1 MDIRRTFEE
10 EIRADEAKDGNA
22 SATETHQRVALVR
35 GENEKREGGQE
46 EGDKN
51 DVSTVEDEFESER

>member
-10 EIRADEAKDGNA
+10 EIRASEEQNGNA
-22 SATETHQRVALVR
+22 NATETHQRVALDR

-46 EGDKN
+46 EGDEN

>member
-10 EIRADEAKDGNA
+10 EIRADETKEGNA
-22 SATETHQRVALVR
+22 IATETHRVALDR
-35 GENEKREGGQE
+35 GESEKREGGQE
-46 EGDKN
+46 EGDEN

>member
-1 MDIRRTFEE
+1 MDIRRTIEE

-22 SATETHQRVALVR
+22 IATETHQRVALDR

-46 EGDKN
+46 EGDEN

>member
-22 SATETHQRVALVR
+22 IATETNQRVALDR

-46 EGDKN
+46 EGDEN

>member
-1 MDIRRTFEE
+1 
-10 EIRADEAKDGNA
+10 
-22 SATETHQRVALVR
+22 VALDR

-46 EGDKN
+46 EGDEN